1 MPILFS
7 LGLIA
12 AYFFSF
18 RLFFAHLDIEPQAID
33 ILKLW
38 VSTEYVRYQTG
49 REDISLS
56 EKAELISEAQNI
68 QFKSWSVSGKPER
81 MVFRI
86 EVAPNPA
93 QPPNTPD
100 IRYFRLDHSLPLGWT
115 GQYPSGQMPSRIFWH
130 CSWFEHQITHFFQQI
145 SNLFARIMHKK

>member
-1 MPILFS
+1 MPIRFS

-12 AYFFSF
+12 ASFFAF

-33 ILKLW
+33 ILKRW
-38 VSTEYVRYQTG
+38 VSSEYVRYQTS
-49 REDISLS
+49 RDDISLS
-56 EKAELISEAQNI
+56 EKAKVISQAQNI
-68 QFKSWSVSGKPER
+68 QFKSCSVRGKPER

-100 IRYFRLDHSLPLGWT
+100 IRYFRLDHSLVLGWA
-115 GQYPSGQMPSRIFWH
+115 GSIPKRADA
-130 CSWFEHQITHFFQQI
+130 ITYFLA
-145 SNLFARIMHKK
+145 LFMV

>member
-1 MPILFS
+1 MPIRFS

-12 AYFFSF
+12 ACFFAF

-33 ILKLW
+33 ILKRW
-38 VSTEYVRYQTG
+38 VSSEYVRYQTS
-49 REDISLS
+49 RDDISLS
-56 EKAELISEAQNI
+56 EKAKVISQAQNI
-68 QFKSWSVSGKPER
+68 QFKSCSVRGKPER

-100 IRYFRLDHSLPLGWT
+100 IRYFRLDHSLVLGWA
-115 GQYPSGQMPSRIFWH
+115 GSIPKRADA
-130 CSWFEHQITHFFQQI
+130 ITYFLA
-145 SNLFARIMHKK
+145 LFMV